1 MKRLRARAPRPLR
14 GTIAIPGDKSIS
26 HRALILA
33 ALASGPSVLAR
44 PNLGA
49 DVKATAAALTQVGA
63 TCIVDEDNRQVKVEG
78 VGWQGL
84 REPHE
89 VLDAGN
95 SGSTMRMMLGIC
107 AGISGLSMLTG
118 DGSLRRRPM
127 LRVAAPL
134 RQMGAVVDGRDHGNL
149 APLAIRGGRLTGID
163 IELPVASAQVKSA
176 LLLAGL
182 NAEGATRVTEPG
194 ASRDHTERM
203 LKALGVDVVTEGL
216 SVSVRGGATWDG
228 FSAVMPGDI
237 SSAMFLLAAAAIVP
251 GSQLTLTGV
260 GLNPTRRGA
269 LELLRSMGSDVAWSE
284 EATSLGEPTGTVT
297 VSCRPLRGVKV
308 DPDLVPTLIDE
319 VPALAVIATQA
330 DGETTFTGAHELRVK
345 ESDRIASL
353 VTGLRAVGA
362 EAEELPDG
370 LVVRGPTPLR
380 GGEIDSRGDHRI
392 ALAFAVA
399 GLLSS
404 EKVRV
409 IGWSSVETS
418 FPEFLDTLGE
428 ATR

>member
-1 MKRLRARAPRPLR
+1 MKRLRARAPRPLH
-14 GTIAIPGDKSIS
+14 GTVAIPGDKSIS

-44 PNLGA
+44 TNFGA
-49 DVKATAAALTQVGA
+49 DVKATASALTQVGA
-63 TCIVDEDNRQVKVEG
+63 ACIVDENNRQVKVEG
-78 VGWQGL
+78 VGWRGL
-84 REPHE
+84 REPHG

-107 AGISGLSMLTG
+107 AGIPGLSVLTG
-118 DGSLRRRPM
+118 DDSLRRRPM

-149 APLAIRGGRLTGID
+149 APLAIRGGGLTGID

-182 NAEGATRVTEPG
+182 NAEGTTRVTEPG

-203 LKALGVDVVTEGL
+203 LKALGVDVVTEGRSA
-216 SVSVRGGATWDG
+216 SVAGGATWEG

-237 SSAMFLLAAAAIVP
+237 SSAMFLIAAAAIVP

-269 LELLRSMGSDVAWSE
+269 LDVLRSMGSDVAWSE
-284 EATSLGEPTGTVT
+284 ETSSLGEPTGTVT
-297 VSCRPLRGVKV
+297 VSCRPLRGVQV
-308 DPDLVPTLIDE
+308 DPGLVPALIDE
-319 VPALAVIATQA
+319 IPALAVIATQA
-330 DGETTFTGAHELRVK
+330 DGETSFTGAQELRVK
-345 ESDRIASL
+345 ESDRIAAL

-370 LVVRGPTPLR
+370 LVVRGPTVLG

-418 FPEFLDTLGE
+418 FPEFLDILGE
-428 ATR
+428 ATG